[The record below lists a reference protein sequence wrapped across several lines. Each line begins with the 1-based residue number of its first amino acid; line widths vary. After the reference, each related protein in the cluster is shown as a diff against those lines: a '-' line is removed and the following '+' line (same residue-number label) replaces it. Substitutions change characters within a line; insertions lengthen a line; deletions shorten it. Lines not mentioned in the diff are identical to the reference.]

1 MRRRDFIALLV
12 ISFLPVLFVVQP
24 SQAARLSSELQS
36 TLLSFRDQD
45 EISVIVTLSEKTDL
59 RQMKGGDKKLLR
71 STIIK
76 ALKEK
81 AAFTQR
87 PVKAF
92 LELRRARK
100 IKPLWLINGIAITA
114 SASVIQELA
123 NLPGV
128 EEIRLDETIQAPEVG
143 LSISTV
149 PEWNLNTIRAPELW
163 NLGYTGEGVVIATM
177 DTGVDVDHPD
187 LQARWRGGTNSW
199 YDPHGEHDS
208 PYDAHGHGT
217 QVMGVLVGGDAGG
230 TTIGVA
236 PGAQWIAVKIFNDQG
251 EASLSAI
258 HQGFEW
264 LLDPDGNPDTDD
276 APDVV
281 NNSWGLDNING
292 CSLEFQADLQ
302 ALKAAGMAL
311 VFAAGNSG
319 PGASSISPANNP
331 EGFAIGS
338 IVSVNQSLIIAST
351 SSRGPSACD
360 GRIYPEIVAPGEN
373 IRTSDLTFGGVF
385 PDSYAYVSGTSI
397 AAPHVAGA
405 MAVLLSAFP
414 GLTVDDLETALKQ
427 SAFDLGG
434 PGPDNSYGYG
444 LLDALA
450 AYQLLLS
457 PFPDIFAD
465 PSSYNFGKIKE
476 GSLSAPKTFTVMN
489 EGTED
494 LSIFDIAVAGT
505 HFTEFLK
512 QKDQCSGQILAP
524 SQVCTLEIV
533 FSPTSGGVKNAN
545 LFVATN
551 DPDENPLNIALTGTG
566 LEQYRLDV
574 AIMGT
579 GTGRVVNISK
589 TIDCGLDCSQLYSSG
604 AAAILRAFANPESRF
619 GGWTVCSSLGCR
631 SGVETTRMVN
641 MNMDKSVTATFIGP
655 SLTLTY
661 PNGGET
667 WRKGFFKTIK
677 WIFTG
682 RPGPYVKI
690 ELLQGEMVIRTIAK
704 QAPIGSYGKGHFNWF
719 ISRKLVDGADYKIR
733 ITSTRNGTYTD
744 TSDNSFTIG
753 E

>member
-1 MRRRDFIALLV
+1 
-12 ISFLPVLFVVQP
+12 
-24 SQAARLSSELQS
+24 
-36 TLLSFRDQD
+36 
-45 EISVIVTLSEKTDL
+45 
-59 RQMKGGDKKLLR
+59 
-71 STIIK
+71 
-76 ALKEK
+76 
-81 AAFTQR
+81 
-87 PVKAF
+87 
-92 LELRRARK
+92 
-100 IKPLWLINGIAITA
+100 
-114 SASVIQELA
+114 
-123 NLPGV
+123 
-128 EEIRLDETIQAPEVG
+128 
-143 LSISTV
+143 
-149 PEWNLNTIRAPELW
+149 
-163 NLGYTGEGVVIATM
+163 
-177 DTGVDVDHPD
+177 
-187 LQARWRGGTNSW
+187 
-199 YDPHGEHDS
+199 
-208 PYDAHGHGT
+208 
-217 QVMGVLVGGDAGG
+217 
-230 TTIGVA
+230 
-236 PGAQWIAVKIFNDQG
+236 
-251 EASLSAI
+251 
-258 HQGFEW
+258 
-264 LLDPDGNPDTDD
+264 
-276 APDVV
+276 
-281 NNSWGLDNING
+281 
-292 CSLEFQADLQ
+292 
-302 ALKAAGMAL
+302 
-311 VFAAGNSG
+311 
-319 PGASSISPANNP
+319 
-331 EGFAIGS
+331 
-338 IVSVNQSLIIAST
+338 
-351 SSRGPSACD
+351 
-360 GRIYPEIVAPGEN
+360 
-373 IRTSDLTFGGVF
+373 
-385 PDSYAYVSGTSI
+385 
-397 AAPHVAGA
+397 
-405 MAVLLSAFP
+405 
-414 GLTVDDLETALKQ
+414 
-427 SAFDLGG
+427 
-434 PGPDNSYGYG
+434 
-444 LLDALA
+444 
-450 AYQLLLS
+450 
-457 PFPDIFAD
+457 
-465 PSSYNFGKIKE
+465 
-476 GSLSAPKTFTVMN
+476 MN

-545 LFVATN
+545 LSVATN